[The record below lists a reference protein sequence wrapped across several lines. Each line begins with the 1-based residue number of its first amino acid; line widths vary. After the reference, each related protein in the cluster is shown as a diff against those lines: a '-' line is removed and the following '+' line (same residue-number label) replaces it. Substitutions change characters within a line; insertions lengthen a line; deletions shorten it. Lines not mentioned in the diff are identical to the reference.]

1 MANLNDLRPGA
12 RIGDYILDAQ
22 IGSGGFG
29 TVWRGHIVN
38 GGEQVAI
45 KLLNNA
51 FGSSEMAALRADVE
65 VLAAAAAAHSPHVVR
80 VLGGGSDPAP
90 YIVMEYIEGTDLEQ
104 RLATEKHLSVRD
116 SINVALAITD
126 ALRAL
131 YDAGIIHRD
140 IKPANVL
147 IDPQGVI
154 KLADF
159 GIAKIVGYNT
169 LTAHGQTA
177 MTMAYA
183 APELW
188 DTSAGLGGASN
199 RSDLYAMGILLYQC
213 LVGALPFVG
222 NFGVL
227 YRAHAEQTP
236 DLNTLPP
243 ETPPS
248 LRQLIR
254 RCLAKPQSDRPND
267 AAECIVMLRRAEAE
281 LSQAGGA
288 PSREPSRFG
297 PWIKD
302 GLHESEPWSWRC
314 HHESTGERATIE
326 VQFADSL
333 DYGTTLRRAVDV
345 NPSLVPG
352 GAERLLGTNRL
363 LLHPEEQWLAAP
375 AGRFQFWVS
384 REDAAVESAPVIT
397 APLLRTAVAQLSAL
411 LDLASSQGLSII
423 SPLSDLEVRPDGS
436 IYLRRP
442 GLDPDPADLEDC
454 ALTMLRRLPL
464 DAAARNTVTS
474 TSSFPALVAI
484 VASMSAAITPPTDAG
499 KTVIAPGPEATR
511 IAATPAPAAANGSEE
526 LSSVA
531 TILHSPTPPVQRQ
544 AAPAPAKQ
552 PAPKSSPRWTPP
564 RTITIG
570 ERSIPLLPVGAGVA
584 ALVVLAAGAFLI
596 LGQGGGDDDDGGGN
610 AAVVA
615 TSSPAATTTLA
626 TPTAVPA
633 LPLVSLPR
641 PAGSGTTD
649 ALLFMTDRDGQEEI
663 YIMNPDGSN
672 QTRVTTGSKAN
683 RLPDALPDGTRIA
696 FVSERNEGSELYLM
710 NGDGSDQK
718 LLTTTDGIKLEPS
731 FSPDGK
737 RMVFEVKRGD
747 VFDLYVMGVDGTGLR
762 NLTNSGAADIDPSWS
777 VMTDRIVFGSDR
789 DGNMDLWVMNG
800 DGTNARKVSASPGFE
815 AEPDW
820 SPDGKRIVFQSNR
833 GGNFDLYTINDD
845 GTGLTRLTTDP
856 RDEFDAAWS
865 PDGKTIA
872 YTLVAGATSEVYV
885 VNVDGTNPK
894 AVSNNPAND
903 MKPAWTTVRRP

>member
-12 RIGDYILDAQ
+12 RIGDFILDEQ

-29 TVWRGHIVN
+29 TVWRGHVVN

-51 FGSSEMAALRADVE
+51 FGSAEMAALRADVE
-65 VLAAAAAAHSPHVVR
+65 VLAAAAAAESPHVVR
-80 VLGGGSDPAP
+80 VLSGGSDPAP

-104 RLATEKHLSVRD
+104 RLATEKHLSVRE
-116 SINVALAITD
+116 SIDVALAITD

-243 ETPPS
+243 DTPPS

-254 RCLAKPQSDRPND
+254 RCLAKPQSDRPSD

-281 LSQAGGA
+281 LSQAGGT
-288 PSREPSRFG
+288 PVREPSRFG

-302 GLHESEPWSWRC
+302 ALHESQPWSWRC
-314 HHESTGERATIE
+314 HHESTGEQATIE

-333 DYGTTLRRAVDV
+333 EYGTTLRRAVDA

-375 AGRFQFWVS
+375 AGRFQFWVA
-384 REDAAVESAPVIT
+384 REDAAVERAAVIT
-397 APLLRTAVAQLSAL
+397 AAHLRTAVAQLAAL
-411 LDLASSQGLSII
+411 LELASSQGLSII
-423 SPLSDLEVRPDGS
+423 SPLSDLEVRTDGS

-442 GLDPDPADLEDC
+442 GLDPAPADLEEC

-464 DAAARNTVTS
+464 DAAARSAVTS

-484 VASMSAAITPPTDAG
+484 VASMPVTAPPAADAG
-499 KTVIAPGPEATR
+499 RTVIAPGPEATR
-511 IAATPAPAAANGSEE
+511 IAASSPAAPPAPEE
-526 LSSVA
+526 ASSVA
-531 TILHSPTPPVQRQ
+531 TILHSPAPPS
-544 AAPAPAKQ
+544 APPAKPSTV
-552 PAPKSSPRWTPP
+552 PAKAPRSGGPP
-564 RTITIG
+564 TITLG
-570 ERSIPLLPVGAGVA
+570 GRSIPLLPVGAGVA
-584 ALVVLAAGAFLI
+584 ALAALAAGAFLV
-596 LGQGGGDDDDGGGN
+596 LGQGGGDDDNGGK
-610 AAVVA
+610 AAVAA
-615 TSSPAATTTLA
+615 TSSPAATA
-626 TPTAVPA
+626 TATSPTAVPA

-641 PAGSGTTD
+641 PTGGITSTD

-672 QTRVTTGSKAN
+672 QTRVTTGSKGN
-683 RLPDALPDGTRIA
+683 RLPDALPDGSRVA

-710 NGDGSDQK
+710 NGDGTDQK
-718 LLTTTDGIKLEPS
+718 LVTTTDGIKLEPS
-731 FSPDGK
+731 FSPDG
-737 RMVFEVKRGD
+737 RRVVFEVKRGD
-747 VFDLYVMGVDGTGLR
+747 VFDLYVMNVDGTGLR
-762 NLTNSGAADIDPSWS
+762 NLTNSAAADIDPSWS

-789 DGNMDLWVMNG
+789 DGNMDIWIMNG
-800 DGTNARKVSASPGFE
+800 DGTNARKVSANAGFE

-833 GGNFDLYTINDD
+833 SGNFDLYVINDD

-885 VNVDGTNPK
+885 INADGTNPK
-894 AVSNNPAND
+894 AISNNPAND
-903 MKPAWTTVRRP
+903 MKPAWTAVRRP